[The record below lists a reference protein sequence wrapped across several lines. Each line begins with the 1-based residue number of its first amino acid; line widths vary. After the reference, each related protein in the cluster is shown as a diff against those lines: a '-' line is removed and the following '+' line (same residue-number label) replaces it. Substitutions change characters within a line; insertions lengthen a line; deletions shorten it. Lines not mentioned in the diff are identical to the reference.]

1 MSIAL
6 WHEVELLKE
15 RVAELERQLEH
26 ERTVNRQPER
36 IEQPKP
42 RGRKAA

>member
-6 WHEVELLKE
+6 WHEVELLKA
-15 RVAELERQLEH
+15 RVDELERQIEH

-36 IEQPKP
+36 AEQPKP
-42 RGRKAA
+42 RSRKAA

>member
-26 ERTVNRQPER
+26 ERSVKQPAR
-36 IEQPKP
+36 DEQPKP
-42 RGRKAA
+42 RTRKAA

>member
-6 WHEVELLKE
+6 WHEVELLKA
-15 RVAELERQLEH
+15 RVADLERQLEH
-26 ERTVNRQPER
+26 ERTIKPVPRDES
-36 IEQPKP
+36 PKP

>member
-26 ERTVNRQPER
+26 EKTVKPARE
-36 IEQPKP
+36 ESPKP

>member
-6 WHEVELLKE
+6 WHELELLKA
-15 RVAELERQLEH
+15 RVTELERQLEH
-26 ERTVNRQPER
+26 EREVKPARE
-36 IEQPKP
+36 EQPKH